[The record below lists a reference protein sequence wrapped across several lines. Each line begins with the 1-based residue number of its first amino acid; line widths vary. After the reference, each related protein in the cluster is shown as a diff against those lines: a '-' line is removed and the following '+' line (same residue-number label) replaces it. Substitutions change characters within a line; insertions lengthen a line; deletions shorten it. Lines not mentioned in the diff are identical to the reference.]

1 MGIYS
6 GSLSRNFLG
15 KHIKSKISFR
25 VMAFLYTVLF
35 LLFLLVSNSYAGE
48 AERLLSIV
56 DYMGGDYKNA
66 VQDGKVVD
74 EREYKEMLGF
84 SSDVIELFSE
94 LKASGGDKAGIESDL
109 IRLKKA
115 MEDKSPD
122 KEIELISKGISD
134 KLISAYNITPYPN
147 NHPSFQMG
155 KRLYEKDCA
164 ECHGIIGAGNGPSA
178 SGLSSPPID
187 FTNGGN
193 MGGLSPFKIFN
204 AMTFGIANT
213 DMPEFPTLSDNDK
226 WNIAFYVFSLR
237 FNQKESEEGKEIF
250 KVANIPQEMEDPKV
264 LATLSDNEIS
274 DRLKPYINNEK
285 DLSRVLAF
293 LRRGIIE
300 KEKED
305 PLAATSSI
313 LNEAVDLYGRGDK
326 KGAYDKALDAYLNEF
341 EKVEPKII
349 SRDQGFGLSLEAK
362 FVKFRGLIK
371 DERPVGEVKAL
382 HGEIESDL
390 KRASVLI
397 QSSEPFGKVLSFI
410 NSFAILIRE
419 GLEAALI
426 VAAVLAFLVATGA
439 KSAIKYVHLG
449 WISALVAGLLTWFLA
464 QTVISISG
472 AQRETIEG
480 VTSLFAAGVLFYVSY
495 WLITKIEVKKW
506 KDYIQG
512 KVKRAL
518 SKESVF
524 ALASV
529 SFFAVY
535 REAFESVLF
544 YQALWLQA
552 DNSKGAVIW
561 GLVAGAVLLAG
572 LVLVIFKLGLRIP
585 LKYFFSITSF
595 LLYFLS
601 FVLAGKGVRGLQEA
615 GIIGITPLNFIPQ
628 VDILGIYP
636 TIETTVVQGIL
647 LIALIGALIWIGL
660 INQERER
667 KTIVA
672 SVSRISD
679 DMKTMHEA
687 FEHIKGHIIEWR
699 RCEEINLEAAELDSQ
714 IQDVLKHVDE
724 LESRLVDFFDMVLK
738 NREASKETETAG
750 KEAVEPMS
758 PRKLS

>member
-1 MGIYS
+1 M
-6 GSLSRNFLG
+6 N
-15 KHIKSKISFR
+15 
-25 VMAFLYTVLF
+25 
-35 LLFLLVSNSYAGE
+35 
-48 AERLLSIV
+48 
-56 DYMGGDYKNA
+56 
-66 VQDGKVVD
+66 
-74 EREYKEMLGF
+74 
-84 SSDVIELFSE
+84 
-94 LKASGGDKAGIESDL
+94 
-109 IRLKKA
+109 
-115 MEDKSPD
+115 
-122 KEIELISKGISD
+122 
-134 KLISAYNITPYPN
+134 
-147 NHPSFQMG
+147 
-155 KRLYEKDCA
+155 
-164 ECHGIIGAGNGPSA
+164 
-178 SGLSSPPID
+178 
-187 FTNGGN
+187 FTNGGDI
-193 MGGLSPFKIFN
+193 GGLSPFKVFN
-204 AMTFGIANT
+204 AMSFGIANT
-213 DMPEFPTLSDNDK
+213 DMPEFPTLSENDK

-237 FNQKESEEGKEIF
+237 FNQKESEEGEKIF
-250 KVANIPQEMEDPKV
+250 KATNIPQDMKDPKI
-264 LATLSDNEIS
+264 LATLSDDELS
-274 DRLKPYINNEK
+274 DKLKPYIKNEK
-285 DLSRVLAF
+285 DLPRALAF
-293 LRRGIIE
+293 LRRGIVRN
-300 KEKED
+300 EKED
-305 PLAATSSI
+305 PLAATGSI
-313 LNEAVDLYGRGDK
+313 LKEAVDLYERGNK
-326 KGAYDKALDAYLNEF
+326 KGAYDKSLDAYLNEF
-341 EKVEPKII
+341 EKIEPTII
-349 SRDQGFGLSLEAK
+349 SKDQRFGLSLEAK
-362 FVKFRGLIK
+362 FVKIRGLIK
-371 DERPVGEVKAL
+371 DERPIEEVKAL

-390 KRASVLI
+390 QRASAML
-397 QSSEPFGKVLSFI
+397 QSSEPFGKALSFI

-426 VAAVLAFLVATGA
+426 VAAVLAFLGATGA

-506 KDYIQG
+506 KEYIQG

-529 SFFAVY
+529 SFFSVY

-552 DNSKGAVIW
+552 DNSKDAVIW
-561 GLVAGAVLLAG
+561 GLVAGTVLLIG

-615 GIIGITPLNFIPQ
+615 GIVGIIPLNFIPQ

-636 TIETTVVQGIL
+636 TLETTIVQGVL
-647 LIALIGALIWIGL
+647 LLALIGALIWLGF

-672 SVSRISD
+672 SVSHIAD

-687 FEHIKGHIIEWR
+687 FEHIKGHIVEWR
-699 RCEEINLEAAELDSQ
+699 RCEEINLEAEELNGQ

-724 LESRLVDFFDMVLK
+724 LENRLEDFFDMVLK
-738 NREASKETETAG
+738 NREASDKESQTVD
-750 KEAVEPMS
+750 KEAIKPTN

>member
-1 MGIYS
+1 LKINFTRNNVESKAFLRVISLLYS
-6 GSLSRNFLG
+6 GFFL
-15 KHIKSKISFR
+15 F
-25 VMAFLYTVLF
+25 
-35 LLFLLVSNSYAGE
+35 FLLVSNSYAGE
-48 AERLLSIV
+48 AERLLSMV
-56 DYMGGDYKNA
+56 DYIGGDYKNA
-66 VQDGKVVD
+66 VQNGKVVD

-84 SSDVIELFSE
+84 SSDVIDLFSE
-94 LKASGGDKAGIESDL
+94 LKASGGDKAGVEADL
-109 IRLKKA
+109 TRLKKA
-115 MEDKSPD
+115 IENKLPD

-134 KLISAYNITPYPN
+134 RLISAYNIVPYPKI
-147 NHPSFQMG
+147 HPSLRAG

-164 ECHGIIGAGNGPSA
+164 ECHGVIGAGNGPSA
-178 SGLSSPPID
+178 SGLSSPPMN
-187 FTNGGN
+187 FTNGGD
-193 MGGLSPFKIFN
+193 MSGLSPFKVFN
-204 AMTFGIANT
+204 TMSFGVANA
-213 DMPEFPTLSDNDK
+213 DMPEFPTLSEDDK
-226 WNIAFYVFSLR
+226 WNIAFYVSSLR
-237 FNQKESEEGKEIF
+237 FNQREREEGERIF
-250 KVANIPQEMEDPKV
+250 KATNIPQEMRDPKV
-264 LATLSDNEIS
+264 LATLSDDELS
-274 DRLKPYINNEK
+274 DKLKPYIKNERELPK
-285 DLSRVLAF
+285 VIAF
-293 LRRGIIE
+293 LRRDISE
-300 KEKED
+300 NENED

-313 LNEAVDLYGRGDK
+313 LKEAVGLYERGNK
-326 KGAYDKALDAYLNEF
+326 KEAYDKALDAYLNEF
-341 EKVEPKII
+341 EKVEPRII
-349 SRDQGFGLSLEAK
+349 SRDQKFGLSLEAK

-371 DERPVGEVKAL
+371 DERPVEEVKAL
-382 HGEIESDL
+382 HGEIEGDL
-390 KRASVLI
+390 KRASAVI
-397 QSSEPFGKVLSFI
+397 QSSEPFGKALSFI

-426 VAAVLAFLVATGA
+426 VAAVLAFLGATGA
-439 KSAIKYVHLG
+439 RDAIKYVHLG
-449 WISALVAGLLTWFLA
+449 WILALVGGLITWFLA

-506 KDYIQG
+506 KEYIQG

-561 GLVAGAVLLAG
+561 GLVAGAVLLIG

-615 GIIGITPLNFIPQ
+615 GIVGITPLDFIPQ

-636 TIETTVVQGIL
+636 TVETTIVQGIL
-647 LIALIGALIWIGL
+647 LLALIGALIWLGL

-672 SVSRISD
+672 SVSHIAD

-687 FEHIKGHIIEWR
+687 FDHIKGHIIEWR
-699 RCEEINLEAAELDSQ
+699 RCEEINLEAEELDGQ
-714 IQDVLKHVDE
+714 IQDVLKRVDE
-724 LESRLVDFFDMVLK
+724 LENRLGDFFDMVLK
-738 NREASKETETAG
+738 NREASAKEPQATG
-750 KEAVEPMS
+750 KEAVEPTN

>member
-1 MGIYS
+1 MGIS
-6 GSLSRNFLG
+6 TGSLNIGFTRNNVE
-15 KHIKSKISFR
+15 SK
-25 VMAFLYTVLF
+25 AFLRVISLLYAGFFLF
-35 LLFLLVSNSYAGE
+35 FLLVSNSYAGE
-48 AERLLSIV
+48 AERLLSMV
-56 DYMGGDYKNA
+56 DYIGGDYKNA
-66 VQDGKVVD
+66 VQDGKVAD

-84 SSDVIELFSE
+84 SSDVLDLFSE
-94 LKASGGDKAGIESDL
+94 LKSSGGDKAGVEADL

-115 MEDKSPD
+115 IEDKSPD
-122 KEIELISKGISD
+122 KEIELVSKGISD
-134 KLISAYNITPYPN
+134 RLISAYNIIPYPK
-147 NHPSFQMG
+147 NHPSFQAG

-164 ECHGIIGAGNGPSA
+164 ECHGVIGAGNGPSA
-178 SGLSSPPID
+178 SGLSSPPMN
-187 FTNGGN
+187 FTNGGD
-193 MGGLSPFKIFN
+193 MSGLSPFKVFN
-204 AMTFGIANT
+204 TMSFGIANA
-213 DMPEFPTLSDNDK
+213 DMPEFPTLSENDK

-237 FNQKESEEGKEIF
+237 FNQKESEAGERIF
-250 KVANIPQEMEDPKV
+250 KATNIPQEMRDPKV
-264 LATLSDNEIS
+264 LATLSDDELS
-274 DRLKPYINNEK
+274 DKLKPYIKDEK
-285 DLSRVLAF
+285 DLPKALAF
-293 LRRGIIE
+293 LRRDIVGN
-300 KEKED
+300 EKED

-313 LNEAVDLYGRGDK
+313 LKEAVDLYEQGNK
-326 KGAYDKALDAYLNEF
+326 KGAYDKALDAYLNDF

-349 SRDQGFGLSLEAK
+349 SRDQKFGLSLEAK
-362 FVKFRGLIK
+362 FVKLRGLIK
-371 DERPVGEVKAL
+371 DERPVEEVKAL

-390 KRASVLI
+390 KHASVVL
-397 QSSEPFGKVLSFI
+397 QSNEPFGKALSFI

-426 VAAVLAFLVATGA
+426 VAAVLAFLGATGA
-439 KSAIKYVHLG
+439 KGSIKYVHLG
-449 WISALVAGLLTWFLA
+449 WILALVAGLITWFLA

-480 VTSLFAAGVLFYVSY
+480 VTSLFAAAVLFYVSY

-506 KDYIQG
+506 KEYIQG

-561 GLVAGAVLLAG
+561 GLVAGTVLLTG

-615 GIIGITPLNFIPQ
+615 GIVGITPLDFIPQ
-628 VDILGIYP
+628 ADILGIYP
-636 TIETTVVQGIL
+636 TLETTIVQGIL
-647 LIALIGALIWIGL
+647 LLALIGALIWLGF

-672 SVSRISD
+672 SVSHIAD

-699 RCEEINLEAAELDSQ
+699 RCEEINLEAEELNGQ
-714 IQDVLKHVDE
+714 IQDVLKRVDE
-724 LESRLVDFFDMVLK
+724 LENRLGDFFDMVLK
-738 NREASKETETAG
+738 NREASTKGSQAD
-750 KEAVEPMS
+750 KEAVEPTN

>member
-1 MGIYS
+1 M
-6 GSLSRNFLG
+6 R
-15 KHIKSKISFR
+15 
-25 VMAFLYTVLF
+25 
-35 LLFLLVSNSYAGE
+35 
-48 AERLLSIV
+48 
-56 DYMGGDYKNA
+56 
-66 VQDGKVVD
+66 
-74 EREYKEMLGF
+74 
-84 SSDVIELFSE
+84 
-94 LKASGGDKAGIESDL
+94 
-109 IRLKKA
+109 
-115 MEDKSPD
+115 
-122 KEIELISKGISD
+122 
-134 KLISAYNITPYPN
+134 
-147 NHPSFQMG
+147 
-155 KRLYEKDCA
+155 
-164 ECHGIIGAGNGPSA
+164 
-178 SGLSSPPID
+178 
-187 FTNGGN
+187 
-193 MGGLSPFKIFN
+193 
-204 AMTFGIANT
+204 
-213 DMPEFPTLSDNDK
+213 
-226 WNIAFYVFSLR
+226 
-237 FNQKESEEGKEIF
+237 
-250 KVANIPQEMEDPKV
+250 DPKV
-264 LATLSDNEIS
+264 LATLSDDELS
-274 DRLKPYINNEK
+274 DKLKPYIKNERELPK
-285 DLSRVLAF
+285 VIAF
-293 LRRGIIE
+293 LRRDISE
-300 KEKED
+300 NENED

-313 LNEAVDLYGRGDK
+313 LKEAVGLYERGNK
-326 KGAYDKALDAYLNEF
+326 KEAYDKALDAYLNEF
-341 EKVEPKII
+341 EKVEPRII
-349 SRDQGFGLSLEAK
+349 SRDQKFGLSLEAK

-371 DERPVGEVKAL
+371 DERPVEEVKAL
-382 HGEIESDL
+382 HGEIEGDL
-390 KRASVLI
+390 KRASAVI
-397 QSSEPFGKVLSFI
+397 QSSEPFGKALSFI

-426 VAAVLAFLVATGA
+426 VAAVLAFLGATGA
-439 KSAIKYVHLG
+439 RDAIKYVHLG
-449 WISALVAGLLTWFLA
+449 WILALVGGLITWFLA

-506 KDYIQG
+506 KEYIQG

-561 GLVAGAVLLAG
+561 GLVAGAVLLIG

-615 GIIGITPLNFIPQ
+615 GIVGITPLDFIPQ

-636 TIETTVVQGIL
+636 TVETTIVQGIL
-647 LIALIGALIWIGL
+647 LLALIGALIWLGL

-672 SVSRISD
+672 SVSHIAD

-687 FEHIKGHIIEWR
+687 FDHIKGHIIEWR
-699 RCEEINLEAAELDSQ
+699 RCEEINLEAEELDGQ
-714 IQDVLKHVDE
+714 IQDVLKRVDE
-724 LESRLVDFFDMVLK
+724 LENRLGDFFDMVLK
-738 NREASKETETAG
+738 NREASAKEPQATG
-750 KEAVEPMS
+750 KEAVEPTN

>member
-1 MGIYS
+1 MGICT
-6 GSLSRNFLG
+6 GSLIRNQLG
-15 KHIKSKISFR
+15 NCIRCKIALLITS
-25 VMAFLYTVLF
+25 FLYTALF
-35 LLFLLVSNSYAGE
+35 FLFLLVSNSYAGE
-48 AERLLSIV
+48 AERLLSII
-56 DYMGGDYKNA
+56 DYIGSDYRNA
-66 VQDGKVVD
+66 VQNGRVVD
-74 EREYKEMLGF
+74 EREYKEMVVF
-84 SSDVIELFSE
+84 SSDVIDIFSE
-94 LKASGGDKAGIESDL
+94 LKASGGDKAGIKSDL
-109 IRLKKA
+109 ISLKKKI
-115 MEDKSPD
+115 EDKSPN
-122 KEIELISKGISD
+122 KEVELISKNISN
-134 KLISAYNITPYPN
+134 KLILAYNIIPYPTN
-147 NHPSFQMG
+147 PPSFKIG

-164 ECHGIIGAGNGPSA
+164 ECHGVIGGGNGPSA
-178 SGLSSPPID
+178 SGLGSPPMD

-193 MGGLSPFKIFN
+193 MGGLSPFKVFN

-213 DMPEFPTLSDNDK
+213 DMPEFPTLSENDK

-237 FNQKESEEGKEIF
+237 FSEKESEEGEKIF
-250 KVANIPQEMEDPKV
+250 KVANIPQEMKDPKT
-264 LATLSDNEIS
+264 LATLSDDEIS
-274 DRLKPYINNEK
+274 DRLKPYIRDGK
-285 DLSRVLAF
+285 DVPKALAF

-300 KEKED
+300 NEKED

-313 LNEAVDLYGRGDK
+313 LNEAVDLYERGNK
-326 KGAYDKALDAYLNEF
+326 KEAFNKALDAYLNEF
-341 EKVEPKII
+341 EKVEPMII
-349 SRDQGFGLSLEAK
+349 SKDQRFGLSLETK
-362 FVKFRGLIK
+362 FIKLRGLIK
-371 DERPVGEVKAL
+371 DERPIGEVKSL
-382 HGEIESDL
+382 HREIESDL
-390 KRASVLI
+390 NRAFILLKSN
-397 QSSEPFGKVLSFI
+397 EPFGKALSFI

-426 VAAVLAFLVATGA
+426 VAAVLAFLSATGA
-439 KSAIKYVHLG
+439 RGAIKYVHLG
-449 WISALVAGLLTWFLA
+449 WISALAAGLITWFLA

-506 KDYIQG
+506 KEYIQG

-518 SKESVF
+518 SKESLF

-552 DNSKGAVIW
+552 DNSKDAVIW
-561 GLVAGAVLLAG
+561 GLIAGAVLLIG

-601 FVLAGKGVRGLQEA
+601 FVLAGKGIRGLQEA
-615 GIIGITPLNFIPQ
+615 GIIEITPLNFIPQ

-636 TIETTVVQGIL
+636 TLETTVVQGVL
-647 LIALIGALIWIGL
+647 LIALIGAIIWIGV

-672 SVSRISD
+672 SVSHIAD
-679 DMKTMHEA
+679 DMKTVHEA

-699 RCEEINLEAAELDSQ
+699 RCEEINLEAEELDSH
-714 IQDVLKHVDE
+714 IQDVLKQVDE
-724 LESRLVDFFDMVLK
+724 LENRLGDFFDMVLK
-738 NREASKETETAG
+738 NREASKEPRAVG
-750 KEAVEPMS
+750 KEVVES
-758 PRKLS
+758 SNQRKLS

>member
-1 MGIYS
+1 MGIIAQ
-6 GSLSRNFLG
+6 SLSIGFVERI
-15 KHIKSKISFR
+15 IKSKI
-25 VMAFLYTVLF
+25 FLRIISPLCIVFFFF
-35 LLFLLVSNSYAGE
+35 LLIPNLYAGE
-48 AERLLSIV
+48 AERLLSLV

-74 EREYKEMLGF
+74 EREYKEMVAF
-84 SSDVIELFSE
+84 SSDVIDLFSE
-94 LKASGGDKAGIESDL
+94 LKASDGDKAGIEVDL
-109 IRLKKA
+109 IRLKKKI
-115 MEDKSPD
+115 EDKSPEKD
-122 KEIELISKGISD
+122 IELIAKGIRD
-134 KLISAYNITPYPN
+134 KIISAYNIVPYPQ
-147 NHPSFQMG
+147 NHPSFQTG
-155 KRLYEKDCA
+155 KRLYEKGCA
-164 ECHGIIGAGNGPSA
+164 ECHGVIGAGNGPSA
-178 SGLSSPPID
+178 SGLGSPPMN
-187 FTNGGN
+187 FTNGGD
-193 MGGLSPFKIFN
+193 MGGLSPFKVFN
-204 AMTFGIANT
+204 AMRFGIANT
-213 DMPEFPTLSDNDK
+213 DMPEFPSLSEDDK

-237 FNQKESEEGKEIF
+237 FNQKESEEGEKIF
-250 KVANIPQEMEDPKV
+250 KTFNIPQEMKDSKV
-264 LATLSDNEIS
+264 LAVLSDDELS
-274 DRLKPYINNEK
+274 DKLRPYLNNEK
-285 DLSRVLAF
+285 DLPKTLAF
-293 LRRGIIE
+293 LRGGVGGNE
-300 KEKED
+300 KEG
-305 PLAATSSI
+305 PLSATGSI
-313 LNEAVDLYGRGDK
+313 LKEAVDLYEEGNK
-326 KGAYDKALDAYLNEF
+326 KEAYDRALDAYLNEF

-349 SRDQGFGLSLEAK
+349 SRDQKFGLSLEAK
-362 FVKFRGLIK
+362 FVKIRGLIK
-371 DERPVGEVKAL
+371 DERPVDEVKAL

-390 KRASVLI
+390 KLASILLR
-397 QSSEPFGKVLSFI
+397 SNEPIGKALTFI

-439 KSAIKYVHLG
+439 KGAIKYVHLG
-449 WISALVAGLLTWFLA
+449 WILALVAGLLTWFLA

-480 VTSLFAAGVLFYVSY
+480 VTSLFAAAVLFYVSY

-506 KDYIQG
+506 KEFIQG

-561 GLVAGAVLLAG
+561 GLVAGTVLLTG

-615 GIIGITPLNFIPQ
+615 GIVGITPLNFIPQ
-628 VDILGIYP
+628 ADILGIYP
-636 TIETTVVQGIL
+636 TLETTIVQGGL
-647 LIALIGALIWIGL
+647 LLALIGALIWLGV

-667 KTIVA
+667 KTIVT
-672 SVSRISD
+672 SVSHIAN

-687 FEHIKGHIIEWR
+687 FEHVKGHIIEWR
-699 RCEEINLEAAELDSQ
+699 RCEEINIEAEELEGQ

-724 LESRLVDFFDMVLK
+724 LENRLEDFFDMVLN
-738 NREASKETETAG
+738 NRETTKEPQTVSKEAFE
-750 KEAVEPMS
+750 S
-758 PRKLS
+758 SNQRKPS